1 MQISFIIALTIFI
14 FTFKIIENTFLFR
27 KKTFLKYCKNKNELA
42 TVDKNLSYSEI
53 FIAACDIL
61 HIK

>member
-14 FTFKIIENTFLFR
+14 FTFKIIKNTFLFHTHK

-53 FIAACDIL
+53 L
-61 HIK
+61 